1 MPYNILACAQDIS
14 ALATST
20 DYETKHS
27 GILSMEC
34 KNRIDKLC
42 VTFRA
47 LRQENQNSFIAI
59 FFRIFLTVSPTI
71 FFRSTRER
79 LRFSHVRLIESYTW
93 TGKKTAR

>member
-34 KNRIDKLC
+34 KNRTDKFC

-47 LRQENQNSFIAI
+47 LRQENQKY
-59 FFRIFLTVSPTI
+59 FFRIFFRLFFSPNWVVLSHETP
-71 FFRSTRER
+71 TR
-79 LRFSHVRLIESYTW
+79 
-93 TGKKTAR
+93 